1 MRCAAVGAVMHHRIA
16 FGDQPNREC
25 GRKRGDGN
33 EWADSDSMNNMHC
46 VNCVCVVH
54 RPSGWFVFFF
64 SFASLHF
71 ILIDMPFNKLC
82 YKYFLRTRES
92 VAYYWSYQLHGQRPH
107 EPCQMIDRPGKQANS
122 DLTACPTSNLHY
134 HY

>member
-1 MRCAAVGAVMHHRIA
+1 MRCAAAGAVMHHRIA

-54 RPSGWFVFFF
+54 RPSGWFVFF
-64 SFASLHF
+64 SLLLLS
-71 ILIDMPFNKLC
+71 ISSSLICRSINCAINIFC
-82 YKYFLRTRES
+82 
-92 VAYYWSYQLHGQRPH
+92 AH
-107 EPCQMIDRPGKQANS
+107 ERV
-122 DLTACPTSNLHY
+122 
-134 HY
+134 